1 MAYSDDE
8 LLQLFND
15 GTERGFNGV
24 YEKFWLPVYHY
35 VIRMGMTKDEARDLT
50 TETFIRLF
58 KRKKIFHHLNN
69 IHAYLI
75 TTARNA
81 TIDLIHQKS
90 KMEKVEEDFNALY
103 SGTEAEVF
111 NEEITQETLRAVL
124 EEIEKLP
131 NQCRTI
137 FILAFLHGK
146 NNTEIAAQLN
156 ITEKTVRNQK
166 HKARHH
172 LRMTIPLKNW
182 LKGWVISTGLVYFS
196 TFLFH

>member
-1 MAYSDDE
+1 MVYSDDE

-24 YEKFWLPVYHY
+24 YEKFCLKVYHY
-35 VIRMGMTKDEARDLT
+35 VLRMGMGKDDAMDIT

-58 KRKKIFHHLNN
+58 KRKKIFERLNN
-69 IHAYLI
+69 ILAYLL

-81 TIDLIHQKS
+81 AIDMIHQKMKIGQMKADLHALRDEDTS
-90 KMEKVEEDFNALY
+90 AEFCEE
-103 SGTEAEVF
+103 V
-111 NEEITQETLRAVL
+111 TQETLKAVL
-124 EEIEKLP
+124 DEIDKLP

-146 NNTEIAAQLN
+146 SNSEISNQLN
-156 ITEKTVRNQK
+156 IVEKTVRNQK
-166 HKARHH
+166 HKARQH

-182 LKGWVISTGLVYFS
+182 LKNWVLGLVA
-196 TFLFH
+196 